1 MASCISAPVLP
12 AFLALLLIT
21 PPVVLFLSIPLPLP
35 VFAGMRLAW
44 AATAT
49 NPRTQ
54 AYWDWGWSWVV
65 PAGPAARYAVGLLI
79 AWADLGPQEGV
90 YGEFWRVDIGLLLFI
105 GNLLALIT
113 AVGLHIGDS

>member
-1 MASCISAPVLP
+1 MLP

-21 PPVVLFLSIPLPLP
+21 PPAVLFLSIPLPRP

-49 NPRTQ
+49 NSRTR
-54 AYWDWGWSWVV
+54 AYWDWGWGWVV
-65 PAGPAARYAVGLLI
+65 PAGPGARYAVGLLL
-79 AWADLGPQEGV
+79 AWADLDGEGV
-90 YGEFWRVDIGLLLFI
+90 RKKYGDFWRVDVGLLLFI

-113 AVGLHIGDS
+113 AVSSVVRAS